1 MKLVTLTITTLAILD
16 TTGAESWL
24 RKVTPKVLRGDS
36 LEEDT
41 DWLDRLLQAV
51 SSLDTANPTPDTSS
65 DPTPN
70 PTLDPT
76 PFPTPIVTSLTAPP
90 TQASTPGSSLV
101 PTPASTPGQTPVP
114 TVASTVASTPDFTN
128 ATTLTP
134 TGPCAAQ
141 VFLDCTSF
149 EGDIPLPCEEI
160 PPIDMPFCMCEE
172 CVREVRFMYTGKPCD
187 GLEGCVDGSLE
198 GPGENAT
205 ISFSACGSDVS
216 AFEDTV
222 GPASIVVLSLGD
234 ECLPE
239 CMDVSVVSTSDPTSN
254 QTFTLDTSCITREL
268 LLKESY
274 GAVDFVGYSCNSTT
288 SSNCFQE
295 ITYFVDACNDGFENL
310 TVYDLS
316 VDFNGET
323 ASILDEDD
331 QPVVLPGECFNSR
344 FGGVVDRCQEMPYS
358 LNVSMNATVP
368 VDGPI
373 CENTDEHAFLMI
385 AGTIE
390 DTPSP
395 SAAELT
401 PSPSVTTT
409 ELPPPPTDG
418 CNLNVAVELE
428 CPVLECGWDRCR
440 ERPYRMEFRF
450 NPNSCADSILKRC
463 PGVDPDTCSCVR
475 NVTIGEEDWAEQQF
489 SCADFGAGPVNGSDT
504 YYVMAYPEMD
514 PSLPYFEGEM
524 VPGGRFNAPDPNME
538 RVEANMFLDLYAFSN
553 GTQGELLQQVLFHS
567 SCSQELYLLDIFGSF
582 QLVEFES
589 LLALTT
595 YAISPISSFALTMN
609 AASDFL
615 ELDFIGLAV
624 FSPDPD
630 LLPPQTEIFN
640 VSGTVIPP
648 PFAESTT
655 VELIPNEDFTIVTTV
670 TGALNGV
677 ACMDITELVVNC
689 PASVEPNSAR

>member
-1 MKLVTLTITTLAILD
+1 M
-16 TTGAESWL
+16 
-24 RKVTPKVLRGDS
+24 
-36 LEEDT
+36 
-41 DWLDRLLQAV
+41 
-51 SSLDTANPTPDTSS
+51 
-65 DPTPN
+65 
-70 PTLDPT
+70 
-76 PFPTPIVTSLTAPP
+76 
-90 TQASTPGSSLV
+90 
-101 PTPASTPGQTPVP
+101 PTPAQTSESSAVP
-114 TVASTVASTPDFTN
+114 TFISTVASTPEPTN
-128 ATTLTP
+128 MTTLTP

-141 VFLDCTSF
+141 VFVDCISF
-149 EGDIPLPCEEI
+149 EGETPLPCDEI
-160 PPIDMPFCMCEE
+160 QPIDMPFCVCEE
-172 CVREVRFMYTGKPCD
+172 CVREVLFMYTGKPCD
-187 GLEGCVDGSLE
+187 GHEGCVDGSSE

-205 ISFSACGSDVS
+205 ITFSACGSDVS
-216 AFEDTV
+216 VFEDTV
-222 GPASIVVLSLGD
+222 GPSSMVILSLGN

-239 CMDVSVVSTSDPTSN
+239 CMDVSVVSTLDPSSN

-274 GAVDFVGYSCNSTT
+274 GAIDFVGYSCDPASA
-288 SSNCFQE
+288 SNCFQE
-295 ITYFVDACNDGFENL
+295 ILYSIDACNDGFENL
-310 TVYDLS
+310 TVYDITI
-316 VDFNGET
+316 DFNGDT
-323 ASILDEDD
+323 VSILEEDD
-331 QPVVLPGECFNSR
+331 QPVVPPGECFNSR
-344 FGGVVDRCQEMPYS
+344 LGGVVDRCQEMTYS
-358 LNVSMNATVP
+358 LNVTMNATNP
-368 VDGPI
+368 ADGPI
-373 CENTDEHAFLMI
+373 CENTDEHAFFMN

-390 DTPSP
+390 ETPSP
-395 SAAELT
+395 SAAAVS

-409 ELPPPPTDG
+409 ELPPFPTDG

-475 NVTIGEEDWAEQQF
+475 NVTIDEEDWAEQRF

-514 PSLPYFEGEM
+514 PSSPYFEGEM
-524 VPGGRFNAPDPNME
+524 VTGGRFNATDPNLE
-538 RVEANMFLDLYAFSN
+538 RVQANMFLDLYAFSN

-595 YAISPISSFALTMN
+595 YAVSPVASFALTMQ
-609 AASDFL
+609 ATSDSL
-615 ELDFIGLAV
+615 ELDFVGFAV
-624 FSPDPD
+624 FSPNPD
-630 LLPPQTEIFN
+630 LLLPQTEIFN

-670 TGALNGV
+670 SGALNGV
-677 ACMDITELVVNC
+677 VCSDITEFIVNC
-689 PASVEPNSAR
+689 PANVEPNLSS